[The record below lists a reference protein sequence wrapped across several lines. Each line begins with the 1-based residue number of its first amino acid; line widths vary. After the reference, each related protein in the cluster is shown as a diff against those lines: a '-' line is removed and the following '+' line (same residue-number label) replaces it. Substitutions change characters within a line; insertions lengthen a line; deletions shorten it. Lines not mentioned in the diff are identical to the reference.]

1 MVYDLINNIVFNII
15 ILQSFILFF
24 NIMIDNDKYI
34 SSLIE
39 QINKIKEE
47 RNKIEAEKAK
57 KEEEEKKNKKERQ
70 EKLDMLF
77 NQFNNLDNIL
87 NRNYIIKEE
96 ENKDNKIEYPKDEN
110 DEEEQY
116 RLALKQSEE
125 EAKRELEKI
134 KEEEKQ
140 IQLAIEESKKYNINN
155 NEIKEEEFDEEYGIC
170 PITQEYMEN
179 PVITPSGNYYEKTAI
194 IDWINKNKNDPLT
207 REYLTVDMLIEDN
220 EYKKQIIA
228 YRKKFNK

>member
-1 MVYDLINNIVFNII
+1 
-15 ILQSFILFF
+15 
-24 NIMIDNDKYI
+24 MIDNDKYI

-39 QINKIKEE
+39 QLNKIKEE

-57 KEEEEKKNKKERQ
+57 KEEEENKNKKEKQ
-70 EKLDMLF
+70 ERLNMHF

-87 NRNYIIKEE
+87 NRNNIIQEE
-96 ENKDNKIEYPKDEN
+96 ENKDNKLVYPKDEN

-134 KEEEKQ
+134 KEEEKL
-140 IQLAIEESKKYNINN
+140 IQLAIEESKKYNINNN

>member
-1 MVYDLINNIVFNII
+1 
-15 ILQSFILFF
+15 
-24 NIMIDNDKYI
+24 MIDNDKYI

-39 QINKIKEE
+39 QLNKIKEE

-57 KEEEEKKNKKERQ
+57 KEEEENKNKKEKQ
-70 EKLDMLF
+70 ERLNMLF

-87 NRNYIIKEE
+87 NRNNIIKEE
-96 ENKDNKIEYPKDEN
+96 ENKDNKIVYPKDEN

>member
-1 MVYDLINNIVFNII
+1 
-15 ILQSFILFF
+15 
-24 NIMIDNDKYI
+24 MIDNDKYI